1 MLSDHTWETSY
12 RHEDGDLVEL
22 FYVPALSCAARYDR
36 MTGYFS
42 ADALALAARGVR
54 ALIDNA
60 GRMRLIV
67 GCTLADEEIEAIEQ
81 GYDLREKVY
90 LKLAEA
96 PLTPPDE
103 QARKGLE
110 LLAWMIA
117 QKYLDLKVAVPV
129 GPSGKPVKGLG
140 LYHEKVGVITDAGSN
155 QISFSGSI
163 NETAGGW
170 VNNRESFH
178 VHCSWLGGREL
189 KHVQDEVAAFAKLWE
204 DRATST
210 RVFDFP
216 EAVKQKLL
224 EFLPASDRFVAPPRH
239 AKPGVEETPAY
250 RLTPDEIRRL
260 VWAYIRHAAQLWNG
274 IRVGEVTSAVEPW
287 PHQLGAFKIFVEGW
301 PSRRLLIADEVGLGK
316 TISAGLIVRQ
326 LWLSGHARRILLMV
340 PKGVMIQWQ
349 NELYEKFNLN
359 VPLYDGGELIWK
371 KSHGWEGPAEKAVSR
386 EEWHRE
392 PLVICSSQLMRRK
405 DRTAELLAAEPWD
418 LLLLDEAHHARRR
431 GAGGVQPGGPNAL
444 LRLMREIH
452 KKCGGLLLLTAT
464 PMQVDPVEVFDLLQ
478 LLGLPPEWASDP
490 ERFRRYFDLAAGN
503 PGEEDMEFLAEM
515 FRSTEREFG
524 PVDDSAV
531 SELLPAISKLGRG
544 RVLRALR
551 DKTGIPLKRLGGP
564 ERKDALKVLQSF
576 SPIRYRMTRQTRE
589 LLRRYHEQGILP
601 LPIAKRDVRDRPVDL
616 SPAESAL
623 YKAVEDYISTTYN
636 NAAMDKRTA
645 VGFVMTVYRRRLA
658 SSFAA
663 LKQTLNNRLSRLAG
677 ARKDAI
683 AINEEDVSQDELAAD
698 VMDEGEAT
706 NLASEALAAEERSNI
721 EDLLK
726 QISKLATDSKARR
739 LRDELKQAF
748 ADGYDSAIVFTQYT
762 DTMDYLKEYLAEE
775 LPDVPIAC
783 YSSPG
788 GSRRD
793 GSGMWTKSSK
803 EEIKRALKEKSV
815 RLLVG
820 TDALGEGLNLQFCAV
835 VVNYDLPWNPMKVE
849 QRIGRVDRI
858 GQEHPVV
865 RVINFAYK
873 DTVEADVYF
882 ALGQRIN
889 LFQGIV
895 GKLQPILSRLPKRF
909 EELALE
915 RPEHREASRH
925 RFLADV
931 ENMVHE
937 SEEAS
942 FDIDAVAAE
951 PMVPPEF
958 PPPALTL
965 DELDDAMK
973 REAARPAAMEWQ
985 PLDLRT
991 YAASLP
997 GMEERIRVTTS
1008 AQVFDDHVESH
1019 QFFSPGGRLFERVER
1034 EGAGSELSEAA
1045 TGICWLVR
1053 AEGEQQHRFVVMTST
1068 GPLEI
1073 KSLAGLLKVVPL
1085 LGPPSEPPR
1094 DQWPN
1099 AAFACVV

>member
-1 MLSDHTWETSY
+1 LPPLTEHAWKTSY
-12 RHEDGDLVEL
+12 RHDDGDLVEL
-22 FYVPALSCAARYDR
+22 FYVPALACAIRYDR

-54 ALIDNA
+54 DLVENS
-60 GRMRLIV
+60 GQMRLIV
-67 GCTLADEEIEAIEQ
+67 GCTLADQEVEAIER
-81 GYDLREKVY
+81 GYDLREKVHR
-90 LKLAEA
+90 KLAEV
-96 PLTPPDE
+96 PLAPPDD

-117 QKYLDLKVAVPV
+117 QDRLDLKVAVPV
-129 GPSGKPVKGLG
+129 GPAGKPVKGLG
-140 LYHEKVGVITDAGSN
+140 LYHEKVGIITDGVGN

-178 VHCSWLGGREL
+178 VHCSWLGGREQQ
-189 KHVQDEVAAFAKLWE
+189 HVQDEIDAFAKLWE
-204 DRATST
+204 DRTTST

-216 EAVKQKLL
+216 EAVKQRLL
-224 EFLPASDRFVAPPRH
+224 DFLPASDQFIAPPH
-239 AKPGVEETPAY
+239 PPKQPIEQTPAY
-250 RLTPDEIRRL
+250 RLTSDEVRRV
-260 VWAYIRHAAQLWNG
+260 VWAYICHAAQLWNG

-287 PHQLGAFKIFVEGW
+287 PHQLRAFKLFVESW

-316 TISAGLIVRQ
+316 TITAGLIVRQ
-326 LWLSGHARRILLMV
+326 LWLSGSARRILLMV
-340 PKGVMIQWQ
+340 PKAVMLQWQ

-359 VPLYDGGELIWK
+359 VPLYDGGKLIWK
-371 KSHGWEGPAEKAVSR
+371 KTHGWEGPLEKASSR

-405 DRTAELLAAEPWD
+405 DRAAELLAAESWD

-431 GAGGVQPGGPNAL
+431 GAGGAQQGGPNAL
-444 LRLMREIH
+444 LRLMRDLQR
-452 KKCGGLLLLTAT
+452 KCRGLLLLTAT
-464 PMQVDPVEVFDLLQ
+464 PMQVDPVEVFDLLS
-478 LLGLPPEWASDP
+478 LLGLPLEWEPET
-490 ERFRRYFDLAAGN
+490 FRRYFDLVAGN
-503 PGEEDMEFLAEM
+503 PSEEDMEFLAEL

-524 PVDDSAV
+524 PVDDAAL
-531 SELLPAISKLGRG
+531 SEVLPAISKLARS
-544 RVLRALR
+544 RILKALR
-551 DKTGIPLKRLGGP
+551 DKTGIPLKRLSGAD
-564 ERKDALKVLQSF
+564 RKAALKVLQGF
-576 SPIRYRMTRQTRE
+576 SPIHYRMTRQTRE
-589 LLRRYHEQGILP
+589 LLRRYREQGLLP

-616 SPAESAL
+616 SPPESAL
-623 YKAVEDYISTTYN
+623 YQAVEDYISTTYN
-636 NAAMDKRTA
+636 NAAMEKRTA

-658 SSFAA
+658 SSFYA
-663 LKQTLNNRLSRLAG
+663 LRQTLNNRLSRLA
-677 ARKDAI
+677 DAQR
-683 AINEEDVSQDELAAD
+683 AAVSMTEEDVSQNELANE
-698 VMDEGEAT
+698 VMDEVEAIS
-706 NLASEALAAEERSNI
+706 LSSEALAAEERSDI

-726 QISKLATDSKARR
+726 QISQLGTDSKARR
-739 LRDELKQAF
+739 LRDELQQAF
-748 ADGYDSAIVFTQYT
+748 VDGYDSAIVFTQYT
-762 DTMDYLKEYLAEE
+762 DTMDYLKDYLAKE
-775 LPDVPIAC
+775 LPAVPIAC
-783 YSSPG
+783 YSGAG

-793 GSGMWTKSSK
+793 GSGIWTKSSK

-815 RLLVG
+815 RLLVC
-820 TDALGEGLNLQFCAV
+820 TDAAGEGLNLQFCGV

-858 GQEHPVV
+858 GQENEVV
-865 RVINFAYK
+865 RVLNFAYK

-895 GKLQPILSRLPKRF
+895 GKLQPILSRLPRRF
-909 EELALE
+909 EELSLE

-931 ENMVHE
+931 DNMVRE
-937 SEEAS
+937 SEEAP
-942 FDIDAVAAE
+942 FDIDAVAVE

-973 REAARPAAMEWQ
+973 QEAVRPAAMEWQ

-997 GMEERIRVTTS
+997 GTERIRVTTS

-1019 QFFSPGGRLFERVER
+1019 EFFSPGGCLFERIER
-1034 EGAGSELSEAA
+1034 EESSPELSCST
-1045 TGICWLVR
+1045 TGICWLVQKQ
-1053 AEGEQQHRFVVMTST
+1053 GEEQTRFVVMRANSAQ
-1068 GPLEI
+1068 EVN
-1073 KSLAGLLKVVPL
+1073 SLKVLLDNVSD
-1085 LGPPSEPPR
+1085 LGPPGEFPEDR
-1094 DQWPN
+1094 WPD
-1099 AAFACVV
+1099 ARVCCVL